1 MGDIIDLTPKDLLT
15 KVMLEEKLFKT
26 WSGGRTVLL
35 GDACHKAT
43 RYFQFNPTGA
53 AGALTAMHD
62 AVALANWICALHP
75 KKPADIDLAFKEYY
89 KERFPIAKETF
100 DNSQLMSKLVGKDFH
115 AIVVKNMLKRLP
127 AWLWKR
133 MLVKSIMARP
143 QVSFLPL
150 VEDKGTVPPMRQ
162 PSLYK
167 TLPHLE
173 KRAKEEAHKGL
184 ARAGTVAV

>member
-1 MGDIIDLTPKDLLT
+1 
-15 KVMLEEKLFKT
+15 
-26 WSGGRTVLL
+26 
-35 GDACHKAT
+35 T
-43 RYFQFNPTGA
+43 RYFQFNPAGA

-100 DNSQLMSKLVGKDFH
+100 ENSQLMSKLVGKNFQ

-127 AWLWKR
+127 PWLWKK
-133 MLVKSIMARP
+133 MNMKALKARP
-143 QVSFLPL
+143 QASFLPL
-150 VEDKGTVPPMRQ
+150 VEDKGTVPPMHQ

-167 TLPHLE
+167 TLPLLE
-173 KRAKEEAHKGL
+173 KRAKEEAYKNV
-184 ARAGTVAV
+184 ASAGTVAV